1 MQQTDTATCRRKLW
15 WLAAVGAVLAWLGL
29 WLLAHW
35 AFFAALVTGALFG
48 AVAGLLLSWAF
59 CTGSAGTTVA
69 AAPASR
75 PAPHPAPP
83 PQPAPNA
90 TPTPT
95 QTSVRTPAAAPELRA
110 TPQTSP
116 QTAAPPAF
124 ATMTDT
130 GAPRAEAPAA
140 PPPVRAA
147 EPAPAE
153 EPQPARK
160 RKASALETAMERS
173 REPGVAE
180 TELLTAPRAGQAD
193 DLKLIKG
200 VGPVLEAMLN
210 DIGIWHFDQIAAW
223 KARDIAFVDGRLHGF
238 KGRITRDGWVA
249 QARELMQGNGATEGK
264 GGGKKA

>member
-35 AFFAALVTGALFG
+35 GFFAALVTGALFG
-48 AVAGLLLSWAF
+48 AVVGLLLSWAF
-59 CTGSAGTTVA
+59 CTGAAGTTPA
-69 AAPASR
+69 AAPAPR
-75 PAPHPAPP
+75 PAPP
-83 PQPAPNA
+83 PQPAP
-90 TPTPT
+90 TPKPA
-95 QTSVRTPAAAPELRA
+95 PAAAPE
-110 TPQTSP
+110 PQAAP
-116 QTAAPPAF
+116 QAAAHTAAPPAF
-124 ATMTDT
+124 ASMTDT

-140 PPPVRAA
+140 PPPARVA
-147 EPAPAE
+147 EPAPAPVE
-153 EPQPARK
+153 EPKPARK

-249 QARELMQGNGATEGK
+249 QARELMQGS
-264 GGGKKA
+264 GGSA